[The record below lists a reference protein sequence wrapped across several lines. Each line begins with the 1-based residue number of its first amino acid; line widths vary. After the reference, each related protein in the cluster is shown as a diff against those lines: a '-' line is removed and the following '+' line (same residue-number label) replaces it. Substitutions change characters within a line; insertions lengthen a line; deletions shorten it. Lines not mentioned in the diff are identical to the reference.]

1 MKRLL
6 MGVAAAAVLAT
17 SGAAQAGWALP
28 PLYPTSGKAGGDPTL
43 VVSDSGNGRDNRV
56 TVDPTRGEKVVINDS
71 GNGRDNR
78 IVVAPDPGGTVVVN
92 ASGNGRGNKIIVE
105 EAPGEHV
112 VIRGSGNGRN
122 NNIVIEKVP
131 GHGPIRPLAA
141 QHPER
146 GGSSRSGR
154 R

>member
-6 MGVAAAAVLAT
+6 TSVAAAAVLVT
-17 SGAAQAGWALP
+17 GGAARAGWGFP
-28 PLYPTSGKAGGDPTL
+28 PVYPTSGKPGSDPTL
-43 VVSDSGNGRDNRV
+43 VVNGSGNGRDNRV
-56 TVDPTRGEKVVINDS
+56 AVDPTAGEKVVINRS

-92 ASGNGRGNKIIVE
+92 ASGNGRGNKIVVE

-122 NNIVIEKVP
+122 NNVVIEKVP
-131 GHGPIRPLAA
+131 GPGPIRPLAA
-141 QHPER
+141 QQPSR
-146 GGSSRSGR
+146 GAPPGR
-154 R
+154 ARR